1 MTDNLNLKIRKLKRA
16 VIKEELVELTGD
28 FKEAVVLNQLIFWS
42 ERVKDSDQFI
52 HEELERQRKFADGSV
67 ETTEDIKE
75 NLKNGWIYK
84 TSEEMIAEVMITC
97 GRKTMDRIFV
107 SLVEKGF
114 VSKRRNPKYKWDK
127 TWQYRV
133 NLNEVQSD
141 LLKLGYSLEGYT
153 LIIPGDHENDS
164 KESTG
169 DEENNQKSQNV
180 DGTGFDNDDLP
191 NGQNDASRG
200 QNDPSSGQNVLSNG
214 QNVLSRGQNDPA
226 IPKITTKTTT
236 EITSETISEILG
248 EEEEELNLNKTKI
261 TKLENSTSEMKKYE
275 DELRETLHY
284 KKLIRENDVL
294 KNISNLLLLSEV
306 DPDKII
312 KIIIGIESN
321 QINAD
326 FDSAKEQ
333 LKHCE
338 VKQSIEPIYDF
349 VKYYLNGL
357 SERCSNNNIK
367 TYNYAPEENH
377 QEHIPM
383 FDWTNKESAFG

>member
-67 ETTEDIKE
+67 ESAEDIIE
-75 NLKNGWIYK
+75 NLQNGWIYK
-84 TSEEMIAEVMITC
+84 TADEMVEEVMITVSK
-97 GRKTMDRIFV
+97 RTMERVFI
-107 SLVEKGF
+107 SLVEKDYI
-114 VSKRRNPKYKWDK
+114 SRRRNPKYKWDK

-133 NLNEVQSD
+133 NLNKIQIALS
-141 LLKLGYSLEGYT
+141 KLGYSLEGYS
-153 LIIPGDHENDS
+153 LIS
-164 KESTG
+164 KGSD
-169 DEENNQKSQNV
+169 DEKPDNNQNTNSDDQNV
-180 DGTGFDNDDLP
+180 DISSINNDVVS
-191 NGQNDASRG
+191 NGQNDASKR
-200 QNDPSSGQNVLSNG
+200 QNDV
-214 QNVLSRGQNDPA
+214 SRRQNDVSKRQNDVSKRHPVAA

-236 EITSETISEILG
+236 EITSETTSNNFL
-248 EEEEELNLNKTKI
+248 EEEEDINLNKTKI